1 MPAPANRR
9 EYLERL
15 IMGLEQAV
23 ETQRF
28 ELPYYK
34 EGDVQL
40 KYAKKFLASVEEQLK
55 QARLELEALEKAEG
69 SVKPPAPPIE

>member
-34 EGDVQL
+34 EGDVQG
-40 KYAKKFLASVEEQLK
+40 KYAKKFLEAVEQQLK
-55 QARLELEALEKAEG
+55 DARAELEALDKASSSG
-69 SVKPPAPPIE
+69 GPPQPPVE